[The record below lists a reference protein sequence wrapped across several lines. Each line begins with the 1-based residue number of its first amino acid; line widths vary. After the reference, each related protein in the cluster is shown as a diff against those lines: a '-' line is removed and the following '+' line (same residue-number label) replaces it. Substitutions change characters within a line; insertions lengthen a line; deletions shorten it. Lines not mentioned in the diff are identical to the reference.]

1 MVGERLMRI
10 SDKFFPQLCLPNI
23 WNGIDFMQKSE
34 NRTMIMIKRAKS
46 LERRI
51 R

>member
-1 MVGERLMRI
+1 MGILDKHFRDCICLRIGDRIDSMQMLEEIVMR
-10 SDKFFPQLCLPNI
+10 
-23 WNGIDFMQKSE
+23 
-34 NRTMIMIKRAKS
+34 KRAKS

>member
-1 MVGERLMRI
+1 LMGILDEHFRDCICLRMGDRIDSMQMLGEI
-10 SDKFFPQLCLPNI
+10 V
-23 WNGIDFMQKSE
+23 
-34 NRTMIMIKRAKS
+34 MIRRAKS

>member
-1 MVGERLMRI
+1 VVGGRVMGILDERFRDCICLSICDRIGSMRM
-10 SDKFFPQLCLPNI
+10 LGELV
-23 WNGIDFMQKSE
+23 
-34 NRTMIMIKRAKS
+34 MIKRAKS

>member
-1 MVGERLMRI
+1 MSILDERFRDCIYLNIYDRIDSMQMLGEL
-10 SDKFFPQLCLPNI
+10 
-23 WNGIDFMQKSE
+23 
-34 NRTMIMIKRAKS
+34 IMIKGVKS

>member
-1 MVGERLMRI
+1 MVGDRLMGILDERFRNCICLNRYDRI
-10 SDKFFPQLCLPNI
+10 DS
-23 WNGIDFMQKSE
+23 MQMLE
-34 NRTMIMIKRAKS
+34 ELIMIKGAKS

>member
-1 MVGERLMRI
+1 MVGERLMSILDERFRDYICLNIYDRI
-10 SDKFFPQLCLPNI
+10 DS
-23 WNGIDFMQKSE
+23 MQMLGE
-34 NRTMIMIKRAKS
+34 LIMIKRAKS

>member
-1 MVGERLMRI
+1 MSILDERFRDCICLNMYERIESMQMLGE
-10 SDKFFPQLCLPNI
+10 S
-23 WNGIDFMQKSE
+23 
-34 NRTMIMIKRAKS
+34 IMTKRAKS

>member
-1 MVGERLMRI
+1 MVGDRLMRI
-10 SDKFFPQLCLPNI
+10 LDERFRDFICLNI
-23 WNGIDFMQKSE
+23 YDRIDSMQMLE
-34 NRTMIMIKRAKS
+34 LIMIKRAKS

>member
-1 MVGERLMRI
+1 MGILDERFRDCI
-10 SDKFFPQLCLPNI
+10 CPNI
-23 WNGIDFMQKSE
+23 YDRIDSMQVLGE
-34 NRTMIMIKRAKS
+34 IVMIKRAKS

>member
-1 MVGERLMRI
+1 MCLNIYKRIDSMRMLGELV
-10 SDKFFPQLCLPNI
+10 
-23 WNGIDFMQKSE
+23 
-34 NRTMIMIKRAKS
+34 MIKRAKS

>member
-1 MVGERLMRI
+1 MVGDKLMGILDEHFRDCICLNIYDRI
-10 SDKFFPQLCLPNI
+10 ES
-23 WNGIDFMQKSE
+23 MQMRE
-34 NRTMIMIKRAKS
+34 ELVMIKRAKS

>member
-1 MVGERLMRI
+1 MVGDRLMSILDERFRNCICLNIYDRI
-10 SDKFFPQLCLPNI
+10 DS
-23 WNGIDFMQKSE
+23 MQMLGE
-34 NRTMIMIKRAKS
+34 LIMIKGAKS

>member
-1 MVGERLMRI
+1 MLVSILDERFRDCTCLNIYDRIESMQMLGELVM
-10 SDKFFPQLCLPNI
+10 
-23 WNGIDFMQKSE
+23 M
-34 NRTMIMIKRAKS
+34 KRAKS

>member
-1 MVGERLMRI
+1 MGIFDKRFREYSCLNIYDRMDSMQMLGEL
-10 SDKFFPQLCLPNI
+10 
-23 WNGIDFMQKSE
+23 
-34 NRTMIMIKRAKS
+34 IMIKRAKS

>member
-1 MVGERLMRI
+1 MGI
-10 SDKFFPQLCLPNI
+10 SDERFRDCICLNI
-23 WNGIDFMQKSE
+23 YGRIDSMQVLGES
-34 NRTMIMIKRAKS
+34 IMIKRAKS

>member
-1 MVGERLMRI
+1 MVGDRLMGIIDERFRDCICLNIYDRI
-10 SDKFFPQLCLPNI
+10 DS
-23 WNGIDFMQKSE
+23 MQMLGE
-34 NRTMIMIKRAKS
+34 LIMIKGAKS

>member
-1 MVGERLMRI
+1 MGILDEHFRDCICLRIDDGIESMQMLGEI
-10 SDKFFPQLCLPNI
+10 V
-23 WNGIDFMQKSE
+23 
-34 NRTMIMIKRAKS
+34 MIKRAKS

>member
-1 MVGERLMRI
+1 MGILDEHFRDCICLRI
-10 SDKFFPQLCLPNI
+10 GDRIES
-23 WNGIDFMQKSE
+23 MQMLE
-34 NRTMIMIKRAKS
+34 EMIMIRRAKS

>member
-1 MVGERLMRI
+1 VAGDRLMSILDERFRDCICLNIYDRI
-10 SDKFFPQLCLPNI
+10 DSMSMLEELV
-23 WNGIDFMQKSE
+23 
-34 NRTMIMIKRAKS
+34 MIKRAKS

>member
-1 MVGERLMRI
+1 MRI
-10 SDKFFPQLCLPNI
+10 LDERFRNYIYLNI
-23 WNGIDFMQKSE
+23 YDRIDSMKMLGE
-34 NRTMIMIKRAKS
+34 LIMIKGANS

>member
-1 MVGERLMRI
+1 MGILDEHFRNCICLRIGDRIESMQMLRELMIIR
-10 SDKFFPQLCLPNI
+10 
-23 WNGIDFMQKSE
+23 W
-34 NRTMIMIKRAKS
+34 AKS

>member
-1 MVGERLMRI
+1 MGILDEHFRDCNCLNIYERIESMQMLGEL
-10 SDKFFPQLCLPNI
+10 
-23 WNGIDFMQKSE
+23 
-34 NRTMIMIKRAKS
+34 IMIRRAKS

>member
-1 MVGERLMRI
+1 MGILDERFRNCICLNMYDRIESMRVLGELV
-10 SDKFFPQLCLPNI
+10 
-23 WNGIDFMQKSE
+23 
-34 NRTMIMIKRAKS
+34 MIKRAKS

>member
-1 MVGERLMRI
+1 MGILDEHFRNCICLRIGDRIDSMQMLGELV
-10 SDKFFPQLCLPNI
+10 
-23 WNGIDFMQKSE
+23 
-34 NRTMIMIKRAKS
+34 MIKRAKS

>member
-1 MVGERLMRI
+1 MVGDRLMSILDERFRNCICLNIYDRI
-10 SDKFFPQLCLPNI
+10 DS
-23 WNGIDFMQKSE
+23 MQMLGE
-34 NRTMIMIKRAKS
+34 LIMIRRAKS

>member
-1 MVGERLMRI
+1 VAGDTVMSILDEHFRDCICLHIYDGINGMRMLGELV
-10 SDKFFPQLCLPNI
+10 
-23 WNGIDFMQKSE
+23 
-34 NRTMIMIKRAKS
+34 MIKRAKS

>member
-1 MVGERLMRI
+1 MVGERLMSILDERFRDCICLNIYDRI
-10 SDKFFPQLCLPNI
+10 DS
-23 WNGIDFMQKSE
+23 MQMLGE
-34 NRTMIMIKRAKS
+34 LIMIKGAKS

>member
-1 MVGERLMRI
+1 MGILDERFRSCICLNIYGRIESMQMLGEL
-10 SDKFFPQLCLPNI
+10 
-23 WNGIDFMQKSE
+23 
-34 NRTMIMIKRAKS
+34 TMIRRAKS

>member
-1 MVGERLMRI
+1 VAGDRVMSILDGRFRDRI
-10 SDKFFPQLCLPNI
+10 CPNI
-23 WNGIDFMQKSE
+23 YDGIDSMRMLGE
-34 NRTMIMIKRAKS
+34 LVMIKRAKS